1 MDKPKFSYNKLDAS
15 CHFCG
20 QTENPHPDFDE
31 PIVTTRL
38 KSNTQEIE
46 VCINCWHELDTL
58 TKSENK
64 AFSEVVK
71 ERENIFAYLI
81 DQEQERLSDPHI

>member
-1 MDKPKFSYNKLDAS
+1 MDRPKSSYNKLDAS
-15 CHFCG
+15 CHFCSR
-20 QTENPHPDFDE
+20 TENLHPNFDE
-31 PIVTTRL
+31 PIVTTKL
-38 KSNTQEIE
+38 KSNTPVIE

>member
-1 MDKPKFSYNKLDAS
+1 MRDPDFIYNKIDAV
-15 CHFCG
+15 CHFCNR
-20 QTENPHPDFDE
+20 TENPHPDFDE
-31 PIVTTRL
+31 PIVTTKL

-58 TKSENK
+58 AKNGKK

-71 ERENIFAYLI
+71 EKENVL
-81 DQEQERLSDPHI
+81 RLLNRSRTIEVK

>member
-20 QTENPHPDFDE
+20 RTENPHPDFDE
-31 PIVTTRL
+31 PIVTTKL

-58 TKSENK
+58 TKSGNK

-71 ERENIFAYLI
+71 EKENLL
-81 DQEQERLSDPHI
+81 RLLNRSSARAAK